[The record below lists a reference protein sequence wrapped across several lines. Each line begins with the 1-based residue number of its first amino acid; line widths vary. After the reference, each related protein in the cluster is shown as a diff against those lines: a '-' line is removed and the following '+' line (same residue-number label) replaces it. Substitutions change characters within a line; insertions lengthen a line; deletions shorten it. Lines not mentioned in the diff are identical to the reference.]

1 MPNLIHSLDATSLA
15 LLTENFFNYSNSDI
29 KNLYSIHDC
38 FAVTGNNIQTLI
50 NFIKF
55 VYVQIYS
62 ENNYLRKFDEGIIE
76 SIKLQ
81 LGSEVFNDNT
91 KRIKFDGFDLE
102 YPDIDLVI
110 QGKGLSEKNIYESNY
125 IIN

>member
-1 MPNLIHSLDATSLA
+1 M
-15 LLTENFFNYSNSDI
+15 
-29 KNLYSIHDC
+29 
-38 FAVTGNNIQTLI
+38 
-50 NFIKF
+50 
-55 VYVQIYS
+55 
-62 ENNYLRKFDEGIIE
+62 
-76 SIKLQ
+76 
-81 LGSEVFNDNT
+81 GSEVFNDNT